1 MTAIF
6 DMDGT
11 LFPGD
16 SQLRFARRILKR
28 HGARR
33 LYLLLVLPVGILR
46 GLRLVGTSFMKR
58 AFLSLV
64 WRMPREVLEAECA
77 AMVQEELLPAVYPA
91 LRERLDHHHRA
102 GDRTVLC
109 SASPG
114 WWTRLLGRELKFDY
128 TIGTPVATGER
139 VPLLPQLAA
148 PGNNKGEN
156 KLIRLRSLAITHA
169 DVLYTDSAA
178 DEALMGICDRTV
190 LVNPSPSLRAKYPA
204 AEVLETHSGE
214 DCATLSF
221 ACRCLLGL

>member
-1 MTAIF
+1 MTALF

-16 SQLRFARRILKR
+16 SQLRFARFIQHRHFWRRI
-28 HGARR
+28 
-33 LYLLLVLPVGILR
+33 YLLPLLPVALLR
-46 GLRLVGTSFMKR
+46 VCGAVDTDYLKR
-58 AFLSLV
+58 AFLSIT
-64 WRMPREVLEAECA
+64 WGMSAEQLDADCA
-77 AMVQEELLPAVYPA
+77 AFVQQELLPAMYPEVK
-91 LRERLDHHHRA
+91 ERLLAHQAA
-102 GDRTVLC
+102 GDTTVLC

-214 DCATLSF
+214 DCATLAF

>member
-28 HGARR
+28 HGWRR
-33 LYLLLVLPVGILR
+33 LYLLLLLPVGLLR
-46 GLRLVGTSFMKR
+46 AMRLVGTSFMKR
-58 AFLSLV
+58 AYLSLV
-64 WRMPREVLEAECA
+64 WRMPKDELQAECESF
-77 AMVQEELLPAVYPA
+77 VKEELLPNIYPA
-91 LRERLDHHHRA
+91 LRERLDQHDRA

-114 WWTRLLGRELKFDY
+114 WWTRLMGRELNFDY
-128 TIGTPVATGER
+128 TIGTPITMGDR
-139 VPLLPQLAA
+139 VPLLPALAA
-148 PGNNKGEN
+148 PGNNKGLN
-156 KLIRLRSLAITHA
+156 KLARLKDLAITHA

-178 DEALMGICDRTV
+178 DEALMGICERTV
-190 LVNPSPSLRAKYPA
+190 LVNPTPALRAAHPE
-204 AEVLETHSGE
+204 AEVLETHDTQ
-214 DCATLSF
+214 DCTSLSF